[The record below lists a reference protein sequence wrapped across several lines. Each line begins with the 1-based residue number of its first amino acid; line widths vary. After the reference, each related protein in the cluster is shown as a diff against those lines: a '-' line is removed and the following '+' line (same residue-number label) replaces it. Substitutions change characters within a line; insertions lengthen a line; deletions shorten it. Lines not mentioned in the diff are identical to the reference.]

1 MVRTIKSNDALKI
14 GMIKNKKV
22 NLLVS
27 RFLVI
32 FLLNIKHIYYLC
44 LNQVFIFREVF
55 LILFMQSNFP
65 GFVFGFFEII
75 AELVSKNVLAF
86 LFISIYLAYNKE
98 WGRFT
103 LLSLGVA
110 GVCCEFIKVSVA
122 RLRPYAVVDKIKC
135 IHANVAGQ
143 DPMNFKIQGYSLPS
157 GHTMMATNLF
167 LAIPIYIRNNLYI
180 IIGLIGV
187 LIVALSRVGLGVHF
201 PTDTMAGFIIALV
214 IIFVLSRIFNMVE
227 NRTYVYLGIVVLSL
241 MGIIFC
247 PEISY
252 IKYVSLVSGI
262 SLGFL
267 VEEKYVNFE
276 NPKSRKD
283 AIVRFI
289 GAIILFIL
297 LFILI
302 PKLAG
307 NGDLITCIKY
317 SLFTFIILAIYHL
330 TFKKIDRDG

>member
-1 MVRTIKSNDALKI
+1 MIETIFYFKWEI
-14 GMIKNKKV
+14 
-22 NLLVS
+22 LL
-27 RFLVI
+27 I
-32 FLLNIKHIYYLC
+32 
-44 LNQVFIFREVF
+44 Q
-55 LILFMQSNFP
+55 FMQSNFP
-65 GFVFGFFEII
+65 GFVFDFFKII
-75 AELVSKNVLAF
+75 AELISKNVLAF

-167 LAIPIYIRNNLYI
+167 LAIQIYIRNNLYI

-201 PTDTMAGFIIALV
+201 PTDTIAGFIIALM
-214 IIFVLSRIFNMVE
+214 IIFVLSRIFNMIE
-227 NRTYVYLGIVVLSL
+227 NRTYVYLVIVVLSL

-252 IKYVSLVSGI
+252 IKYVALVSGI

-267 VEEKYVNFE
+267 VEEKNMLTL
-276 NPKSRKD
+276 K
-283 AIVRFI
+283 
-289 GAIILFIL
+289 IL
-297 LFILI
+297 
-302 PKLAG
+302 KVEG
-307 NGDLITCIKY
+307 M
-317 SLFTFIILAIYHL
+317 
-330 TFKKIDRDG
+330 